1 MADKVFFKIV
11 IPNYNNMAYI
21 KECLDSI
28 LNQTFQDFKIILVDD
43 QSTDMS
49 YEFAKMYERKYPDKL
64 VVLRAETK
72 RYAGGCRNIGID
84 YPLDCEYMYF
94 VDSDDYLY
102 SNDSLKIMYINLQDK
117 PDILL
122 FNWA

>member
-1 MADKVFFKIV
+1 MEKTFFKIV

-28 LNQTFQDFKIILVDD
+28 LNQTFQDFKIVLVDD

-49 YEFAKMYERKYPDKL
+49 YEFAKMYERKYPDKM

-84 YPLDCEYMYF
+84 YPLDCEYYYF
-94 VDSDDYLY
+94 LDSDDFLC
-102 SNDSLKIMYINLQDK
+102 N
-117 PDILL
+117 
-122 FNWA
+122 